1 MVHDGEYALKMEE
14 RNLKLK
20 NGVSRWKMIQKM
32 ILIKHKKEVLQPRI
46 LIFNKNQMYSLFHSI
61 RITIFFLQ
69 HFFFAVDYT
78 FGWLQRY

>member
-1 MVHDGEYALKMEE
+1 MMVHDGEYAFKMEE

-46 LIFNKNQMYSLFHSI
+46 LILI
-61 RITIFFLQ
+61 RTKCIVSFIVLE
-69 HFFFAVDYT
+69 
-78 FGWLQRY
+78 